1 MFSCCNAS
9 EPNMSNFLYG
19 MKSSLSGS
27 ETWNDSVNIIE
38 KTLEKGL
45 LAKAWQS
52 EALAIS
58 VDILKQPI

>member
-1 MFSCCNAS
+1 
-9 EPNMSNFLYG
+9 MSNFLYG